1 LRDDASLNSQEVI
14 GFMICVME
22 YGENIGTLRNL
33 FQDFRQALIFAEQLI
48 ELSNDNYESIG
59 PNQWYCQAKK
69 EYVKIEDN

>member
-1 LRDDASLNSQEVI
+1 
-14 GFMICVME
+14 MICVIE

-33 FQDFRQALIFAEQLI
+33 FQDFQQALIFAEQLI
-48 ELSNDNYESIG
+48 ELSKDNYESIG

>member
-1 LRDDASLNSQEVI
+1 
-14 GFMICVME
+14 MICVIE

-33 FQDFRQALIFAEQLI
+33 FQDFQQALIFAEQLI
-48 ELSNDNYESIG
+48 ELSNDNYESIA

>member
-1 LRDDASLNSQEVI
+1 
-14 GFMICVME
+14 MICVIE

-33 FQDFRQALIFAEQLI
+33 FQDFQQARIFAEQLI

-69 EYVKIEDN
+69 EYVKIENN

>member
-1 LRDDASLNSQEVI
+1 
-14 GFMICVME
+14 MICVIE

-33 FQDFRQALIFAEQLI
+33 FQDFQQARIFAKQLI

>member
-1 LRDDASLNSQEVI
+1 
-14 GFMICVME
+14 MICVIE

-33 FQDFRQALIFAEQLI
+33 FQDFQQARIFAKQLI

-69 EYVKIEDN
+69 EYVKIEDK

>member
-1 LRDDASLNSQEVI
+1 
-14 GFMICVME
+14 MICVIE

-33 FQDFRQALIFAEQLI
+33 FQDFQQALIFAKQLI

-69 EYVKIEDN
+69 EYVKIEEN